1 MNGCTLFYYEKYYE
15 EVCKGV
21 PQGRA
26 TGSVDLW
33 FIKNSGVNW
42 NCFTGET
49 GWCWIGKCY

>member
-33 FIKNSGVNW
+33 FIKNSGVN
-42 NCFTGET
+42 
-49 GWCWIGKCY
+49 